1 MKSAFTDTALF
12 GDLLGD
18 PEVAA
23 EFGADAFTR
32 RMLDFELAWARALGQ
47 CGAVSADDAKAAQD
61 AIKAFVI
68 PYLGESS
75 NRDGIPVPALVSG
88 LRQGL
93 PEGPAYAIHS
103 GATSQDVIDTAM
115 VLSCLSA
122 LDILSQRI
130 RGVLDTMEEVLERF
144 GDRPLM
150 ARTRMQA
157 SLPATAALRIEAWK
171 RPIEDHLARADTVR
185 SALQVV
191 QIGGAI
197 GLRDNPN
204 KLVEDCAATL
214 ADILGL
220 KLGPVWHTDRSRM
233 VEFGNWMMLVAG
245 TLGKVGQDISL
256 MSQQGVDEIVLCGGG
271 GSSAMPHKKNPV
283 ASEVMVALA
292 RYTSG
297 QQAIL
302 GQAMIHEQ
310 ERSGSAWALEWLT
323 LPAMAE
329 AVGASLRHAKTLMT
343 SVESMGSADP
353 NA

>member
-1 MKSAFTDTALF
+1 LF
-12 GDLLGD
+12 GELLSD
-18 PEVAA
+18 SEIAL

-32 RMLDFELAWARALGQ
+32 HMLEFELAWTRALGQ
-47 CGAVSADDAKAAQD
+47 CGIVPVDDAEAAED
-61 AIKAFVI
+61 AIMAFAI
-68 PYLGESS
+68 PDLGESS
-75 NRDGIPVPALVSG
+75 NRDGIPVPALVSAI
-88 LRQGL
+88 RQGL
-93 PEGPAYAIHS
+93 PEGVAHAIHS

-122 LDILSQRI
+122 VDILSQRI
-130 RGVLDTMEEVLERF
+130 GSVLEAMEEVLERF

-157 SLPATAALRIEAWK
+157 SLPATVALRIEAWK
-171 RPIEDHLARADTVR
+171 RPLEDHLARADKVR

-197 GLRDNPN
+197 GIRENPN
-204 KLVEDCAATL
+204 KHIEDCAETL
-214 ADILGL
+214 AEILGL

-245 TLGKVGQDISL
+245 TLGKMGQDIAL
-256 MSQQGVDEIVLCGGG
+256 MSQQGVDKIALRGGG
-271 GSSAMPHKKNPV
+271 GSSAMPHKQNPV
-283 ASEVMVALA
+283 ASEIMTTLA
-292 RYTSG
+292 RYASG

-310 ERSGSAWALEWLT
+310 ERSGAAWALEWLT

-343 SVESMGSADP
+343 SVECMGMAEP
-353 NA
+353 RA